1 MNKCHTHMSPVVY
14 VIQHYIRIRW
24 DVGSAHKITNGVL
37 CDIGY
42 RLYQG
47 ILDYQNVIRFHS
59 ACLNVILLTYA
70 TEKS

>member
-1 MNKCHTHMSPVVY
+1 MNDRQTRMSPVVY

-24 DVGSAHKITNGVL
+24 DVGSPHKIKNGVL

-42 RLYQG
+42 RLYKG
-47 ILDYQNVIRFHS
+47 ILDYQNVIRFHG
-59 ACLNVILLTYA
+59 AHLNVILLTPT

>member
-1 MNKCHTHMSPVVY
+1 MTRMSPVVY

-37 CDIGY
+37 CDIVY

-47 ILDYQNVIRFHS
+47 ILDYQNVNQFHG
-59 ACLNVILLTYA
+59 AHLNLIVLTPA
-70 TEKS
+70 TEES